1 MRSTMNTS
9 KILLLAA
16 CLGPAAGSH
25 AQDAQLSQFDA
36 APILLNPALTG
47 MYEGSDFRM
56 SSNLRSQW
64 NSIGNTFLTTAFVPQ
79 EALTGWLSTV
89 ATYNP
94 VTYVLE
100 GLRSLITEGWVWDE
114 LLAGAAA
121 SLGLMVVSFG
131 LASMTMRGRTSRG

>member
-16 CLGPAAGSH
+16 CLGTAAGSH

-56 SSNLRSQW
+56 SSNATGLVPTSA
-64 NSIGNTFLTTAFVPQ
+64 TT
-79 EALTGWLSTV
+79 TW
-89 ATYNP
+89 
-94 VTYVLE
+94 
-100 GLRSLITEGWVWDE
+100 R
-114 LLAGAAA
+114 A
-121 SLGLMVVSFG
+121 S
-131 LASMTMRGRTSRG
+131 